1 MRALVTMSHRSKGL
15 ECKQNDNVAYVV
27 LGELICY
34 TMFARDSYAN
44 LVVLGTLNLAKI
56 LKVRI
61 ND

>member
-1 MRALVTMSHRSKGL
+1 MSHRSKGL